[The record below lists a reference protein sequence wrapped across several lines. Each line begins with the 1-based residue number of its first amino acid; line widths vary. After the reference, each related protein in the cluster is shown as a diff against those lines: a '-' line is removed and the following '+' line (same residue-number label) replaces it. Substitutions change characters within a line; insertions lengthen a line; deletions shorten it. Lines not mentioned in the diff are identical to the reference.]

1 MLKNFIEGL
10 LRITAKNGCNSY
22 SEYPELH
29 ETLIIKRKG
38 RGRVYVYKGL
48 FQ

>member
-22 SEYPELH
+22 FEYLEV
-29 ETLIIKRKG
+29 TRNFNYKKKRQ
-38 RGRVYVYKGL
+38 REDICL
-48 FQ
+48 